1 MLCPSCNTFRPAN
14 NGPCPQCN
22 ARSPLMGGQDG
33 GFAQPSGSYWEG
45 PMTPSSS
52 GEWNNNVSP
61 GSSQVHDNSLWA
73 QVMAPQVAQGSANGQ
88 PPLNS
93 ILPVPYTGGQQPVPY
108 TMGPGSAISTIQ
120 LGGAMIPAP
129 PAADGPIY
137 VPPMYTK
144 PRAIIPRYRVISG
157 LISFIVVIGL
167 LCAGGIYYAKATGKL
182 SFLHQ
187 IITPLHQNINPS
199 PTVLLPTPT
208 VNTIRGPASNIINSV
223 ATASTIDPN
232 SGYPK
237 NATNT
242 FTVNQKIYLTYSVH
256 SNIAGYVTVK
266 WFTDGNIYFILKR
279 AISQPQ
285 AKNGV
290 NGNADEVFATPVE
303 GMVEIYWNDQL
314 AAQLYFVVEPAS
326 TSTPG

>member
-14 NGPCPQCN
+14 TKPCPQCN
-22 ARSPLMGGQDG
+22 APSPLMEGQNG
-33 GFAQPSGSYWEG
+33 GFAQSSGSYWG
-45 PMTPSSS
+45 GSLTPPSN
-52 GEWNNNVSP
+52 GEWNNTP
-61 GSSQVHDNSLWA
+61 GSSQARDNSLWA
-73 QVMAPQVAQGSANGQ
+73 QVMAPQFTRETANGQ
-88 PPLNS
+88 PTRNS

-108 TMGPGSAISTIQ
+108 AMGPGSAVSTIQ
-120 LGGAMIPAP
+120 QGGAMMPAQ
-129 PAADGPIY
+129 PASDGPIY

-157 LISFIVVIGL
+157 LISFIVVISL

-182 SFLHQ
+182 TFLQ
-187 IITPLHQNINPS
+187 QMITPQHQNIKPS
-199 PTVLLPTPT
+199 PTVVLPTPT
-208 VNTIRGPASNIINSV
+208 VNTIRGPASNVINSV

-256 SNIAGYVTVK
+256 SNTAGNVTVK
-266 WFTDGNIYFILKR
+266 WFTGGNIYFILNR
-279 AISQPQ
+279 AISQTQ

-290 NGNADEVFATPVE
+290 NGNADEVFATPVQ

-314 AAQLYFVVEPAS
+314 AAQLYFVVEPA
-326 TSTPG
+326 